1 MAETQVAS
9 SPTETV
15 DVFNGENTTMAE
27 FAKYRQDGEV
37 PERFRTAAAESAP
50 DGTQE
55 KTGKPVAEKPELAP
69 DSEPDESQELPPK
82 AKPHEKRILQLLE
95 KQREL
100 ERQLAE
106 KQDAKPA
113 ASSPV
118 AASVV
123 QAGEPNPE
131 DKNDDGTPKF
141 KTYEEFTRALAR
153 WEIRLELEAD
163 RQRAQ
168 EREANKALQS
178 KLEDARTRYDDA
190 DDVIFPTSKSIHDAQ
205 IPVAVKEV
213 FGQSDVFVDLCY
225 VVGSDP
231 EELKKF
237 IALAQSNPRAAIGK
251 VFEYERCIKEQLS
264 KASDDKDSA
273 PAPKKTGAPKPPA
286 PVSGASSRAFDV
298 SDDSLSPEEWARK
311 RTKQLADK
319 RA

>member
-37 PERFRTAAAESAP
+37 PERF
-50 DGTQE
+50 
-55 KTGKPVAEKPELAP
+55 KPAEKADPAP
-69 DSEPDESQELPPK
+69 ADPLEETETPAPASEPDETQELKPK
-82 AKPHEKRILQLLE
+82 TAKRIQQLLE
-95 KQREL
+95 KTKEL

-106 KQDAKPA
+106 KHDAKPA

-131 DKNDDGTPKF
+131 DKNNDGTPKF

-237 IALAQSNPRAAIGK
+237 ITLAQSNPRAAIGK
-251 VFEYERCIKEQLS
+251 VFEYERGIKDQLS
-264 KASDDKDSA
+264 KGSEGKDPA